1 MLSSSPH
8 SAMHDFSAAMCGRTE
23 GRKMRYLV
31 AVFVSTVALLGT
43 SANALESFTCTF
55 GDNKKPCQQSKGDLC
70 KRQLA
75 SNVHVTCGNLVDSFI
90 CMFTRAPFASVVDK
104 KAAREPSAL
113 AVTMIDPGA
122 GNLTLVY
129 QKYDVSC
136 DIK

>member
-1 MLSSSPH
+1 
-8 SAMHDFSAAMCGRTE
+8 
-23 GRKMRYLV
+23 MRYLV

-55 GDNKKPCQQSKGDLC
+55 DNKDPCQQSKGGLC
-70 KRQLA
+70 KRELA
-75 SNVHVTCGNLVDSFI
+75 SNVHVTCGSLIDSFI
-90 CMFTRAPFASVVDK
+90 CMFTQAPFGSVVDK
-104 KAAREPSAL
+104 AKARELAL
-113 AVTMIDPGA
+113 AVAVIDPGA